1 MALSE
6 SCSEERDA
14 WGQESERESER
25 EVSHK
30 ALKQLRPGFFHVNII
45 VDDNVSYGPL
55 TFRSSTAAIARPYL
69 SGSSRCRQ
77 LARQRET
84 KNSII
89 MVKLM
94 NKL

>member
-55 TFRSSTAAIARPYL
+55 TFRSSPR
-69 SGSSRCRQ
+69 
-77 LARQRET
+77 
-84 KNSII
+84 
-89 MVKLM
+89 
-94 NKL
+94 